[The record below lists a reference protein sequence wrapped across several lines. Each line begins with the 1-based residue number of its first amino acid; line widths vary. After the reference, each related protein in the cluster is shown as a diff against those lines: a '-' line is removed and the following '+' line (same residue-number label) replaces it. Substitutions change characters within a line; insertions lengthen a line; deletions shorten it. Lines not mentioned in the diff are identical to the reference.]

1 MHQLRLR
8 GRKTNNRLDC
18 QNYAAENKS
27 NLDSAR
33 LITRTPACRVP
44 AQSEEN
50 ALTYLLGMRSLMNQE
65 EKDFLTLVEQVLPK
79 LDEGLEDSRDL
90 CNIILLVSRD
100 QLQENPYAMTTPVPS
115 TLSQSRKPVK
125 MKSRGIKKRLTT
137 TPATRE
143 SPLLLP

>member
-18 QNYAAENKS
+18 QNYAAEIKS
-27 NLDSAR
+27 YLDSAR
-33 LITRTPACRVP
+33 LITRTPTCRGP
-44 AQSEEN
+44 SQSEAN
-50 ALTYLLGMRSLMNQE
+50 ALTYLLGKRSLMDHE

-90 CNIILLVSRD
+90 CKILLMNRD
-100 QLQENPYAMTTPVPS
+100 QLQESPNSMTTPVPS

-125 MKSRGIKKRLTT
+125 MKSRGMKKKLTT
-137 TPATRE
+137 TQATRE
-143 SPLLLP
+143 SPLL